1 MNTTSIDPVRTHI
14 PTSLARLPELSQNLW
29 WSWTV
34 EARQLFETIDP
45 TLWFYTHHNPVKLLA
60 DIQPERLAKL
70 AEDPSYLRQYSAVL
84 KLFDEY
90 RSNGRSWF
98 TMQHASETKKVIA
111 YFSAEFGLHT
121 TIPIYRGGLGILAG
135 DHCK

>member
-70 AEDPSYLRQYSAVL
+70 AEDPSYLRQYSAVKIGNDFL
-84 KLFDEY
+84 GFA
-90 RSNGRSWF
+90 G
-98 TMQHASETKKVIA
+98 M
-111 YFSAEFGLHT
+111 LHGEPAAA
-121 TIPIYRGGLGILAG
+121 I
-135 DHCK
+135 

>member
-1 MNTTSIDPVRTHI
+1 MNTTTIDSVQTQI
-14 PTSLARLPELSQNLW
+14 PASLARLSELAQNIW

-60 DIQPERLAKL
+60 DVKPERLVKL
-70 AEDPSYLRQYSAVL
+70 ANDPSYLRQYSAVL

-90 RSNGRSWF
+90 KANGRSWF
-98 TMQHASETKKVIA
+98 STKHAGESARFFMSGTSRYVIRF
-111 YFSAEFGLHT
+111 Y
-121 TIPIYRGGLGILAG
+121 
-135 DHCK
+135 K